1 VISVEIGDGGGV
13 RSLRGLGEGTLKT
26 ALLVDVA
33 FYALCCVYAGSQA
46 LTSEFYGFRVWGNFA
61 IAGYALAS
69 LHTGWLLARL
79 RSRPGDT
86 QLDGPERAQSRWVG
100 IGFIGALAMVIPL
113 AVLVLRRLTGV
124 DWLITP
130 GSWSA
135 QPEVWVIERSASLLL
150 HTGTPYVNVFTLGR
164 PPVVN
169 DYTPYG
175 PVMTLFGMPRAVFG
189 GNALANALTDARW
202 YFALVA
208 VLCVVATLKLMNFP
222 KVPLRAAQLAV
233 VFPLT
238 TLSFATS
245 GPDLAIVALLV
256 LGCALAARDHPAL
269 AAVVL
274 AAAANAKLNAMLAVP
289 VVAFLIAARLGRGAL
304 GRFVLWIIGV
314 TVVVNVPVA
323 LVDPR
328 SFVEHVL
335 LFPAGLGAVT
345 SPAAS
350 PLPGHLIAATGTVGQ
365 AISFLLLGAAA
376 VAIAVW
382 LFRKPPLTGSDTALR
397 LAIGLA
403 AFALLTPA
411 TRFGYLVYPLVLL
424 GAALTFRSSEAE
436 AANDESLRWAA

>member
-1 VISVEIGDGGGV
+1 VISVEIGDGGSV
-13 RSLRGLGEGTLKT
+13 RSLRGLGESTLKT

-33 FYALCCVYAGSQA
+33 FYAVCCVYAGWQA

-61 IAGYALAS
+61 IAGYALAA

-79 RSRPGDT
+79 R
-86 QLDGPERAQSRWVG
+86 AQPAGLEPTRSRWAG
-100 IGFIGALAMVIPL
+100 IGFIGAFAMVIPL
-113 AVLVLRRLTGV
+113 IVLVIRRLTGV
-124 DWLITP
+124 DWLVTP
-130 GSWSA
+130 VSWSA

-150 HTGTPYVNVFTLGR
+150 RTGTPYVNVFALGR
-164 PPVVN
+164 PPEVN

-175 PVMTLFGMPRAVFG
+175 PVMTLFGMPRALLG
-189 GNALANALTDARW
+189 GNALANALTDARL

-208 VLCVVATLKLMNFP
+208 IVCVVATLKLLNLP

-233 VFPLT
+233 AFPLT

-256 LGCALAARDHPAL
+256 LGCALAARDHPVL

-274 AAAANAKLNAMLAVP
+274 AAAGNAKLNAMLAVP
-289 VVAFLIAARLGRGAL
+289 VVAFLVAARLGKGAL
-304 GRFVLWIIGV
+304 GRFLLWIAGV

-335 LFPAGLGAVT
+335 RFPAGLGAVT

-350 PLPGHLIAATGTVGQ
+350 PLPGHLIAATGPVGQ
-365 AISFLLLGAAA
+365 VVSFLLLAGAA

-382 LFRKPPLTGSDTALR
+382 LIRKPPVTGSDTTLR

-424 GAALTFRSSEAE
+424 GAALTFRSSEAQ
-436 AANDESLRWAA
+436 AADDESLRWAA